1 MGDSHQDVA
10 AFRQFNRHYT
20 RQAGVLADQYLG
32 QDRPLG
38 AARVLFEIGSGVSLR
53 ELRTRL
59 GLDPGYLSR
68 ITRSLEEEGLIR
80 VGAHPGDGRLRVAEL
95 TAAGEA
101 ELAEQDRRANSV
113 AEDLLGTLA
122 EGQRRELMTA
132 LATAQRLLRSAA
144 VSVREAD
151 PVSADARGCLAAYV
165 AELRERFPEGFDEAD
180 LVQARELQGDA
191 GVFLVAYEDGC
202 PIGCGALRVLEHGV
216 GEIRHVWVAAG
227 VRGLGIGRRLLT
239 GLEREAAARGLGV
252 VRLGTHR
259 VLAEAAQLYRGS
271 GYTEIPAYGADSHAH
286 FWFEKRVAVDSGAAG
301 GQASRAIALSAAARR
316 MSSSA
321 IREILKITQRPDV
334 ISFAGGLPAPELF
347 PLADVRAATDRVL
360 ADYGPAALQYSTTEG
375 HLPLREWIARQ
386 SRLAPDHVQIVSG
399 SQQGLDLLGR
409 VLIDPG
415 DVVLVEQP
423 TYLGALQAFAA
434 YQPRFVEVAT
444 DDDGIVPEALDEQ
457 LGSLGTRALLYT
469 VPTFQNPTGRTLPLH
484 RRRQLLEITWRHRV
498 TVIEDGPYNAL
509 RFRGESVPTLFELAL
524 DEAAD
529 PDKSNV
535 VMLGTFSKVLT
546 PGLRDA
552 WVQGPR
558 HVIDRLVYAK
568 QAADLHSPTLNQL
581 IITEL
586 LPEVLPRQIKIISDA
601 YGRRA
606 AVMLDSIRRLFPA
619 EVTCTDPAGGM
630 FCWLT
635 LPTSPDHRVDT
646 TTMLEKAVEHKVAYV
661 PGQPFFA
668 TGDGRNTL
676 RLSFTTST
684 EDQIRTGIAALA
696 AVVKHTYLQK

>member
-10 AFRQFNRHYT
+10 AFRQFSRHFT

-32 QDRPLG
+32 QGRPLG

-68 ITRSLEEEGLIR
+68 IIRLLEDEGLVR
-80 VGAHPGDGRLRVAEL
+80 LSAHPGDGRLRVAEL
-95 TAAGEA
+95 TPAGEA
-101 ELAEQDRRANSV
+101 ELAEQDRRANGV
-113 AEDLLGTLA
+113 AEGLLGTLA
-122 EGQRRELMTA
+122 EGQRSELVAA
-132 LATAQRLLRSAA
+132 LGTAQRLMRLAA
-144 VSVREAD
+144 VSVQVAD
-151 PVSADARGCLAAYV
+151 PASADVRGCLAAYV
-165 AELRERFPEGFDEAD
+165 AELRERFPEGFAEAD
-180 LVQARELQGDA
+180 LVRPQEVQGDA

-202 PIGCGALRVLEHGV
+202 PVGCGALRALEPGT
-216 GEIRHVWVAAG
+216 GEIRHMWVAAG
-227 VRGLGIGRRLLT
+227 ARGLGVGRRLLA
-239 GLEREAAARGLGV
+239 GLEREAAIRGLGV

-259 VLAEAAQLYRGS
+259 VLTEAVQMYRSS
-271 GYTEIPAYGADSHAH
+271 GYTEIPQYGHDSHTH
-286 FWFEKRVAVDSGAAG
+286 FWFEKRVPVDTSTS
-301 GQASRAIALSAAARR
+301 GQAGRTIPLSAAARR

-321 IREILKITQRPDV
+321 IREILKITQRSDV

-347 PLADVRAATDRVL
+347 PLADVRAAADRVL
-360 ADYGPAALQYSTTEG
+360 TEHGAAALQYSTTEG

-386 SRLAPDHVQIVSG
+386 SCLTPDHVQIVSG

-415 DVVLVEQP
+415 HVVLVEQP
-423 TYLGALQAFAA
+423 TYLGALQAFGP

-457 LGSLGTRALLYT
+457 LKSLRTRSLLYT

-484 RRRQLLEITWRHRV
+484 RRRRLLEVTRRHRV

-509 RFRGESVPTLFELAL
+509 RFRGESIPTLFDLAL

-529 PDKSNV
+529 PDKIDV

-546 PGLRDA
+546 PGLRNA

-568 QAADLHSPTLNQL
+568 QAADLHSSTLNQL

-586 LPEVLPRQIKIISDA
+586 LPDVLPRQIKIISEA

-606 AVMLDSIRRLFPA
+606 SVMLDSIRRLFPPG
-619 EVTCTDPAGGM
+619 VTSTAPEGGM

-635 LPTSPDHRVDT
+635 LPTSSDHPVDT
-646 TTMLEKAVEHKVAYV
+646 TAMLEKAVEHKVAYV

-676 RLSFTTST
+676 RLSFATST
-684 EDQIRTGIAALA
+684 EDQIRAGISALA
-696 AVVKHTYLQK
+696 DVVKHAYSQK